1 MIQSIQSVINFSN
14 VIYVISLFDNKEFHV
29 NMSSEGTTN
38 DVDSQNGG
46 GTTEAM
52 PTVVVS
58 DQKYR
63 RLFEAAVKGDWK
75 SAEKILDQDPEAMT
89 AECMTVKGISI
100 TVLHVA
106 VKAAQDQ
113 FVENLVKRLAPTYK
127 VPSSALHD
135 AAREGRIRMVKA
147 LVDRVDAK
155 DENAKDEILCFALA
169 YAISWAPMQKEVIWY
184 LARRVKQSAP
194 SYGAMSSLIMAGHM
208 DVLLHLAERF
218 PDLVKCQHT
227 DDDSLL
233 GDLAKM
239 KSHFRSGAR
248 LNFWENFIYKC
259 IPLCLVDTYN
269 SKDMKM
275 DRARERFKI
284 SLWNLAI
291 KIAPIIKRIGE
302 SKLKHKYTHDFA
314 ELVLTKMKDPT
325 NPEMVEFLLT
335 SDIVLKAASHGIS
348 EIVKLSLEHFPEL
361 KWEENFTKELIKE
374 VVKGRN
380 VELFRLVN
388 THNTIP
394 RLTDDMWMK
403 DGLKEAVVEWSPRRA
418 PTDVSGA
425 AFLMQREIQ
434 WFKVLENRSDPSFK
448 SQESREE
455 KTCWEVFVEERK
467 NLLKEAAQWMKDTSS
482 SCSVV
487 ATLITTVAFAAV
499 FTVPG
504 GNNSITG
511 IPISISKGSFMVFAV
526 ADALALFSSVT
537 ATLMFL
543 GILTSRY
550 EIEDFLHSLPRK
562 MLWGLTSLFVSLACM
577 LVAFGFALAIVLSE
591 RFKWIYIPITL
602 LAAFPV
608 IWFTILQLPLC
619 VQMVKSTNVPHL
631 YLL

>member
-1 MIQSIQSVINFSN
+1 MLPRRHDEGSSMDSQMSWTWKP
-14 VIYVISLFDNKEFHV
+14 LAPLPEFHV

-208 DVLLHLAERF
+208 
-218 PDLVKCQHT
+218 
-227 DDDSLL
+227 
-233 GDLAKM
+233 G
-239 KSHFRSGAR
+239 
-248 LNFWENFIYKC
+248 